1 MDSKGDVLVKVVY
14 KNRRYI
20 YGILLLFMA
29 ILPWAVKTDYFL
41 NLIVLT
47 FFYAALAGAW
57 NIIGG
62 YAGQFSVGHCTFF
75 GIGAYTST
83 LLFLN
88 LGISPWIG
96 MVIGGILAAIAGSLV
111 GWPCFRLTGPYF
123 VLATLAIGEIMKI
136 LATFFKELTNGSVG
150 LDMMSQSSP
159 QNFLFAGKMP
169 YAYIALLLMLLVV
182 AVSYK
187 IGRSKMGYYLIA
199 LREDQEAAESL
210 GIFSSRNKIYA
221 MIISSFFTGM
231 AGTFYAQYLLFID
244 PFIVFSVDISVQ
256 PVLMTI
262 IGGSATV
269 LGPVVGAMILI
280 PLDGLLRLWIG
291 QAFSGLSFIIYGLIL
306 ILVVILLPRG
316 LVDLVQSKIRG
327 SIRQDEHQD
336 RAETG
341 VYH

>member
-1 MDSKGDVLVKVVY
+1 MYSKKDVFMDVVY

-20 YGILLLFMA
+20 YFVLILIIGILPLM
-29 ILPWAVKTDYFL
+29 VKTDYFL
-41 NLIVLT
+41 NLVVLT

-57 NIIGG
+57 NIVGG

-88 LGISPWIG
+88 FGISPWIG
-96 MVIGGILAAIAGSLV
+96 MAVGGVLAAIAGIMV
-111 GWPCFRLTGPYF
+111 GWPCFRLAGPYF

-136 LATFFKELTNGSVG
+136 LATYFKELTNGSVG
-150 LDMMSQSSP
+150 LDIMAQSSP
-159 QNFLFAGKMP
+159 QNFLFTGKMA
-169 YAYIALLLMLLVV
+169 YAYVALIFMLVV
-182 AVSYK
+182 VTVSYK
-187 IGRSKMGYYLIA
+187 MGRSKIGYYLIA

-210 GIFSSRNKIYA
+210 GIFSSRYKIYA

-231 AGTFYAQYLLFID
+231 AGTFYAQYFLFID
-244 PFIVFSVDISVQ
+244 PFIVFSVDMSIQ

-306 ILVVILLPRG
+306 ILVVILMPRG
-316 LVDLVQSKIRG
+316 LVDLIQSKVQG
-327 SIRQDEHQD
+327 SMKQDEK
-336 RAETG
+336 
-341 VYH
+341 